1 MPRFRWFFLLAL
13 FVTLGPAPVRAFDG
27 IRVTL
32 LGTGGLAPSI
42 ERFGPATLVEAG
54 DEVLLFDC
62 GRGAVQR
69 LVQAKV
75 ALADVTA
82 VFLTHLGA
90 ESTVGLPDLW
100 LTGWLRGRPDALPV
114 YGPEGTE
121 EMMRNL
127 ERAFRAGIQSRV
139 RGQSD
144 AVTVDAHDIAENV
157 VYRSE
162 EVTVTAVVVDRG
174 TLPAYAYRVDLHH
187 RHSMLISAAAR
198 YSANLVQSA
207 RGLRLMVQ
215 EVGAADP
222 ELMESARVRDML
234 SAHSSPEDAARMFRE
249 ARPYLAVYAPV
260 VLFDVTEDQ
269 LMRRTHAAYP
279 GIVELGRDM
288 MVIEIQEEVQVR
300 GAPSGERR
308 RGE

>member
-1 MPRFRWFFLLAL
+1 MPRFGWFFSLAL
-13 FVTLGPAPVRAFDG
+13 LVALAPAPAWAFDG

-32 LGTGGLAPSI
+32 LGTGGLSPSI
-42 ERFGPATLVEAG
+42 ERFGSATLVEAG
-54 DEVLLFDC
+54 DEVLLFNC
-62 GRGAVQR
+62 GRGVAQR
-69 LVQAKV
+69 LAQTKV
-75 ALADVTA
+75 RLTDVTA

-90 ESTVGLPDLW
+90 DSTLGLPDLW
-100 LTGWLRGRPDALPV
+100 LTGWLQGRPDALPV
-114 YGPEGTE
+114 YGPQGTE
-121 EMMRNL
+121 EMMRSF
-127 ERAFRAGIQSRV
+127 EQAFRADIRSRA
-139 RGQSD
+139 RAES
-144 AVTVDAHDIAENV
+144 AAATVAAHDIAENV

-162 EVTVTAVVVDRG
+162 AVTVSAVVVDRG
-174 TLPAYAYRVDLHH
+174 TLPAYAYRIDLHH

-222 ELMESARVRDML
+222 ELLDSSRMRDML
-234 SAHSSPEDAARMFRE
+234 RVHSSPEDAARIFRE

-279 GIVELGRDM
+279 GIVELGRDL
-288 MVIEIQEEVQVR
+288 MVIEIQDEVQVR

-308 RGE
+308 RE